1 MLPEAKIM
9 RTAKNI
15 IHLAKHGETLKRV
28 NRTGWSIAGVNR
40 VRPES
45 VGEHSYGAA
54 LLSLLISKE
63 LIENGIT
70 VDLNK
75 VTSMALIHDL
85 PEALTSD
92 IPQIAA
98 QLGGNDLS
106 EGKRKAEKE
115 AMTQIAENKSNF
127 RKWLID
133 MWDET
138 EKKTTLESRIVASA
152 DMLDMLI
159 HAVTLE
165 ASGVS
170 PEILDQFFT
179 SSQDRLDRLDVPVVL
194 DIFWEIYQEHLEN
207 AEKIGIHLTK
217 LSKI

>member
-1 MLPEAKIM
+1 M
-9 RTAKNI
+9 RAAKNI
-15 IHLAKHGETLKRV
+15 IHLAKQGETLKRV
-28 NRTGWSIAGVNR
+28 NRTGWSLAGVNH

-63 LIENGIT
+63 LIENDVH
-70 VDLNK
+70 VDLSK

-106 EGKRKAEKE
+106 EGKRKAERE
-115 AMTQIAENKSNF
+115 AMSQITKNKPNF
-127 RKWLID
+127 EKWLTD
-133 MWDET
+133 MWDDAER
-138 EKKTTLESRIVASA
+138 KTSLESRIVACA

-179 SSQDRLDRLDVPVVL
+179 SSQDRLDQLDIPVVT
-194 DIFWEIYQEHLEN
+194 DIFWELYQEHLEN
-207 AEKIGIHLTK
+207 AEKMGIHLAKLTK
-217 LSKI
+217 IL

>member
-1 MLPEAKIM
+1 MKV
-9 RTAKNI
+9 AKNI

-28 NRTGWSIAGVNR
+28 NRTGWSLAGVNR
-40 VRPES
+40 ARPES
-45 VGEHSYGAA
+45 VGEHSFGTA

-63 LIENGIT
+63 LIKDGWN
-70 VDLNK
+70 VDLSK

-92 IPQIAA
+92 IPQTAA

-106 EGKRKAEKE
+106 EGKKKAERE
-115 AMTQIAENKSNF
+115 AMSQIAEIKPNF
-127 RKWLID
+127 EKWLVD
-133 MWDET
+133 LWDDA
-138 EKKTTLESRIVASA
+138 EKKTTLESRIVTSA

-165 ASGVS
+165 VSGVS

-179 SSQDRLDRLDVPVVL
+179 SIQGRLDLVDISVVT
-194 DIFWEIYQEHLEN
+194 DIFWELYQEHLEN
-207 AEKIGIHLTK
+207 AEKRGIHLVK
-217 LSKI
+217 LAKI

>member
-1 MLPEAKIM
+1 M
-9 RTAKNI
+9 RAAENI
-15 IHLAKHGETLKRV
+15 IRLAKQGETLKRV
-28 NRTGWSIAGVNR
+28 HRTGWSLAGVNE

-45 VGEHSYGAA
+45 VGEHSYGVA

-63 LIENGIT
+63 LIENRFH
-70 VDLNK
+70 VDLSK

-92 IPQIAA
+92 IPQIPA
-98 QLGGNDLS
+98 QLGGKGLS
-106 EGKRKAEKE
+106 ESKRKAERK
-115 AMTQIAENKSNF
+115 AISQFTENKSYF
-127 RKWLID
+127 KKWLID
-133 MWDET
+133 IWEDT

-159 HAVTLE
+159 HAVTIE

-179 SSQDRLDRLDVPVVL
+179 SSQDRLDRLEIPVVT
-194 DIFWEIYQEHLEN
+194 DIFWELYQEHFEN
-207 AEKIGIHLTK
+207 AEKMGIHLTK